1 MATVAK
7 RRFIRA
13 DGPDKVT
20 GSGRYTADLT
30 LTGMLHAKFKFAGVT
45 HGRITRLDTSKAE
58 ALPGVFAVATHAD
71 VPDVLYGDFVQDRY
85 LFCKEYVRYEGDVVA
100 AVAATT
106 PEIAQQAVDLIEVDY
121 EQLPVVNDLEAG
133 ARRGR
138 AARARRLG
146 LLRRHRRHGARRQ
159 RRLPLDDRQGRHRA
173 GHAGRR
179 RRHQEPLRGRRL
191 ARRADR
197 AARDRGAVVGRPRH
211 DLDVDAGAVRGA
223 QRRHGHARAARQQ
236 GAHHRAAA
244 RRRLRR
250 QVRLPLRGA
259 HRRARAQ
266 GRRAPSGSCSRA
278 TRSSSLPTSAARAW
292 SSRSRAA

>member
-58 ALPGVFAVATHAD
+58 ALPGVFAVATHKD

-85 LFCKEYVRYEGDVVA
+85 LFAQGVRALRGRGRGRRGGAHARDRRSGGRPDRGRLRA
-100 AVAATT
+100 AAGRQR
-106 PEIAQQAVDLIEVDY
+106 PRG
-121 EQLPVVNDLEAG
+121 G
-133 ARRGR
+133 ARPRR

-159 RRLPLDDRQGRHRA
+159 RRLPLDDRQGRRRA
-173 GHAGRR
+173 GHEGRR
-179 RRHQEPLRGRRL
+179 PRDQEPLRRRRL
-191 ARRADR
+191 ARRRRSSR
-197 AARDRGAVVGRPRH
+197 ARSWRSGRATTSRS
-211 DLDVDAGAVRGA
+211 G
-223 QRRHGHARAARQQ
+223 RRRRCRST
-236 GAHHRAAA
+236 RAAA
-244 RRRLRR
+244 SWTRSSCPPARCASSCRCWAAASAASAASTTSRTS
-250 QVRLPLRGA
+250 PCS
-259 HRRARAQ
+259 RARPR
-266 GRRAPSGSCSRA
+266 GPSASCSRA
-278 TRSSSLPTSAARAW
+278 ARSSSLPTSAARAW